1 MKAVFL
7 SALLL
12 TTSVLAAQDKAQEL
26 YNLAVIPWERGTKEG
41 ADLMWQAA
49 DSGNAKAQC
58 LIAKSNLQSVWVWS
72 DISYKYFKMA
82 ADQNAL
88 CGLLALSVDAEG
100 GVPIMRPKQFEI
112 DNISTGEYEK
122 RLNSTLAELVQ
133 RDDVEALKLKG
144 FLSDN
149 KNEECTLFEKAAQK
163 KDPDAQFRLANK
175 IEDGCGW
182 YLIPGSRKKANNYWI
197 KQAAI
202 NGHPDAIA
210 TMAIKQCDQG
220 DYKGFFEWFD
230 KAVDMADYS
239 ALDTMSAVL
248 RGDKDLS
255 VCNVPE
261 QYLDKVRAYSYMYAI
276 HKQVPELEKNRAALL
291 SEEFS
296 NPYFMSKLEKELTI
310 EQVNSAKE
318 WAEKWMKNHRIRTYG
333 LIFYRFL

>member
-7 SALLL
+7 SVLLL
-12 TTSVLAAQDKAQEL
+12 TASALANQESAQTL
-26 YNLAVIPWERGTKEG
+26 YDQAVIPWEQGKKEG
-41 ADLMWQAA
+41 WDKMLQAA
-49 DSGNAKAQC
+49 SAGSTEALCVIGEAYQGTS
-58 LIAKSNLQSVWVWS
+58 LIASEKAN
-72 DISYKYFKMA
+72 KYFEMA
-82 ADQNAL
+82 AKQGAL
-88 CGLLALSVDAEG
+88 CGMIALSNLGSGAILDAKLNEDGGSVDWTAKSISVAKQRAENND
-100 GVPIMRPKQFEI
+100 I
-112 DNISTGEYEK
+112 DAIKTYAFIEATKKDY
-122 RLNSTLAELVQ
+122 NSYC
-133 RDDVEALKLKG
+133 KWM
-144 FLSDN
+144 
-149 KNEECTLFEKAAQK
+149 EKAAK
-163 KDPDAQFRLANK
+163 LGDADAMKQLAGHIK
-175 IEDGCGW
+175 DGCGW
-182 YLIPGSRKKANNYWI
+182 YLIPGSRKKAVYYWTE
-197 KQAAI
+197 QAAI